1 MRTYRVDIPATAFT
15 AAVDL
20 LEINPATNQ
29 MLKLLELK
37 LWQTTELGD
46 AQDEVLPITLV
57 TGFTTSGSAG
67 SAATAVPDEVGDVFG
82 GSCEVMNTTQANTGT
97 TVSRLLGGFKVIGGE
112 WLWLPVPLTDSPAGI
127 WIPYNTRA
135 VIRTTAPADS
145 VTIAGYAKFG
155 TVGGL

>member
-1 MRTYRVDIPATAFT
+1 MRTYSVDIPATAFT

-29 MLKLLELK
+29 MLKLLEIR

-57 TGFTTSGSAG
+57 TGFTTSGSGG
-67 SAATAVPDEVGDVFG
+67 SSATPVPDEVGDVFG
-82 GSCEVMNTTQANTGT
+82 GTCEVMNTTQANTGT

-112 WLWLPVPLTDSPAGI
+112 WIWLPVPLTDSPAGI

-145 VTIAGYAKFG
+145 VTIAGRVKFG

>member
-1 MRTYRVDIPATAFT
+1 MRTYRVDIPATALT
-15 AAVDL
+15 AAIDL
-20 LEINPATNQ
+20 LEINPAVSQ
-29 MLKLLELK
+29 MLKLLEVK

-57 TGFTTSGSAG
+57 TGFTSSGNGTSV
-67 SAATAVPDEVGDVFG
+67 TAVPDEVGDVFG
-82 GSCEVMNTTQANTGT
+82 GTCEYMGATQASGGT
-97 TVSRLLGGFKVIGGE
+97 TVSRSLGGFKLIAGE

-155 TVGGL
+155 TVGAL